1 MAKQSVV
8 HVLWERPAY
17 KDSRDAF
24 MVKLKRLGRREFED
38 FKTVSFVESFF
49 CSKLY
54 I

>member
-1 MAKQSVV
+1 MAKQSIV

-24 MVKLKRLGRREFED
+24 MVKLKGLEFED